1 MSAEFLEKYNGVLKG
16 VMQWEKLDNL
26 WSTIRQQK
34 AEGWYIYALGHD
46 LPEKVADS
54 DDVEHF
60 ISRMDSL
67 LREEHDEDYCGIV
80 YTDDFSHPTLV
91 KIFDP
96 NNLGTSCG
104 SSNTAPLPGWVMSRS
119 KPEAL
124 GEDLVLPGNRKR
136 WWNRLWNKIEEIS

>member
-1 MSAEFLEKYNGVLKG
+1 MSVEFLEKYNGVLRG
-16 VMQWEKLDNL
+16 VLQWDKLDKL

-34 AEGWYIYALGHD
+34 NDGWYIYALGHD
-46 LPEKVADS
+46 LPENIADS

-60 ISRMDSL
+60 IVRMDRL

-80 YTDDFSHPTLV
+80 YTDDFTHPTLV

-104 SSNTAPLPGWVMSRS
+104 TSSIPPLPGWVMSLN
-119 KPEAL
+119 KPVVLA
-124 GEDLVLPGNRKR
+124 DNHVLPGNRKR
-136 WWNRLWNKIEEIS
+136 WWSRLWN